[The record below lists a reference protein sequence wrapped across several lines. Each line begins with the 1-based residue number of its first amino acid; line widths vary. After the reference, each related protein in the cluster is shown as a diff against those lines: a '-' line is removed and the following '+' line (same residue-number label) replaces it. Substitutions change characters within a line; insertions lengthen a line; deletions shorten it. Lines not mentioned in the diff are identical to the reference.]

1 MQESTAPRSRRLRFG
16 VFELDGVAG
25 ELRKN
30 GARVRVSGQPLRVL
44 ELLVQRPGDLV
55 TRGELRNELW
65 PADTFVDF
73 EHNLNTA
80 VKRLRAALGDSADSP
95 RFIETVP
102 RRGYRFLAPVELVE
116 PTRVADVA
124 AAATSPVAKEV
135 TGSPAASLT
144 ASAPR
149 RWWPAVAG
157 GVLMV
162 ALGTVMYWASRP
174 RPVAAGPI
182 RSIAVL
188 PLQNLSGDPDQEFFA
203 DGMTE
208 ALILELSRIKQL
220 RVTSRTSAMHYRK
233 TSKRAPEIAGEL
245 GVDAIIE
252 GSVQR
257 EGDRIRV
264 TVQLIRAADDGHMW
278 SNAYDRQ
285 LDSLLSLHRDVG
297 RAIAA
302 EVHTTVMPESPATL
316 AVRRIDPDVYLLYLR
331 GRQLV
336 TRQTEPELRQAL
348 KYFEQVA
355 AAEPNF
361 APAHAA
367 IATVWEA
374 MAGAGSFV
382 APREAFPRIRAAAR
396 RALEVDPN
404 FPEALALMATVEEL
418 YEWRLDAAEAA
429 YKHAIDVAPNN
440 ADVLERYSLHLARR
454 LRRTEA
460 LEMAERAHAL
470 DPRSAAVLITLAS
483 RLSEVGRRDDA
494 LKRMEQARDLDPSH
508 YEGWVHLSHVYE
520 SLKRPVEQV
529 AAARKGVELSAAA
542 PHALHALARAFA
554 TTGHTRDAALIVD
567 ELDRRPIQRN
577 PFELARL
584 QLLLKRTERSLY
596 WLERACNERAPS
608 MAFFSYI
615 SSAAGFDSIRKQ
627 PRFTSIQECA
637 ATSAAPQ

>member
-1 MQESTAPRSRRLRFG
+1 MLDPTAPPPRRLRFG
-16 VFELDGVAG
+16 VFEFDARAG
-25 ELRKN
+25 ELRKH
-30 GARVRVSGQPLRVL
+30 GARVRIAGQPLRVL
-44 ELLVQRPGDLV
+44 ELLLQHPGELV
-55 TRGELRNELW
+55 TRAELRNELW

-80 VKRLRAALGDSADSP
+80 VKRLRAALGDSADSS

-102 RRGYRFLAPVELVE
+102 RHGYRFLAPVESVQLARAVE
-116 PTRVADVA
+116 VA
-124 AAATSPVAKEV
+124 AVPAAPLLEEV
-135 TGSPAASLT
+135 PGSPAT
-144 ASAPR
+144 PVIRSAGR
-149 RWWPAVAG
+149 RWWPAVALV
-157 GVLMV
+157 GVA
-162 ALGTVMYWASRP
+162 ALVGTVAFWAPRP
-174 RPVAAGPI
+174 RPAAPGSI
-182 RSIAVL
+182 GSIAVL

-208 ALILELSRIKQL
+208 ALILELSRIKPL

-233 TSKRAPEIAGEL
+233 TSKRAPEIAREL

-257 EGDRIRV
+257 EGNRIRV
-264 TVQLIRAADDGHMW
+264 TVQLIRAADDAHVW

-285 LDSLLSLHRDVG
+285 LDSILSLHTDVA

-316 AVRRIDPDVYLLYLR
+316 AVRRIDPDVYLLYVR

-336 TRQTEPELRQAL
+336 SRQTEPELRQAL

-361 APAHAA
+361 AAAHAA
-367 IATVWEA
+367 IATVWDV
-374 MAGAGSFV
+374 MAGAGSFA

-396 RALEVDPN
+396 RALEIDPT
-404 FPEALALMATVEEL
+404 FPEALALLATVEEL

-429 YKHAIDVAPNN
+429 YKQAIDVAPSN

-454 LRRTEA
+454 LRRGEA

-470 DPRSAAVLITLAS
+470 DPRSADVLITLAS
-483 RLSEVGRRDDA
+483 RLSEVGRRDEA
-494 LKRMEQARDLDPSH
+494 LVRMEQARDLDPSY
-508 YEGWVHLSHVYE
+508 YEGWVHLSHIYE
-520 SLKRPVEQV
+520 ALKRPGEQV

-554 TTGHTRDAALIVD
+554 TTGHTHEAELIVD
-567 ELDRRPIQRN
+567 ELDRRPLQRN

-584 QLLLKRTERSLY
+584 QLLLKRTERSVY
-596 WLERACNERAPS
+596 WLERACDERAPS
-608 MAFFSYI
+608 MAFFGYI
-615 SSAAGFDSIRKQ
+615 SSAAGFDPIRKH
-627 PRFTSIQECA
+627 PRFSRIQQCA
-637 ATSAAPQ
+637 ATSPAPE